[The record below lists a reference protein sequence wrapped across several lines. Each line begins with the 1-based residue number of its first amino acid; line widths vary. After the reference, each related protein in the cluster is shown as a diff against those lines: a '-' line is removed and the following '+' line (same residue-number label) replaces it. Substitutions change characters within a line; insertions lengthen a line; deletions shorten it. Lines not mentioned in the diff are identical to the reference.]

1 MNRKKMETLV
11 LVVGT
16 LVVAAALVMYFVFGD
31 KPQRAVYSNIIFAL
45 GFLFYI
51 AYNTITTSGL
61 QKEIKELKGQ
71 VDTLKIEL
79 DKKRKELADL
89 QKSYQDSQDQLMAK
103 TQEAE
108 KLEADLRALQKEY
121 DELKAAQETEE
132 E

>member
-1 MNRKKMETLV
+1 METLV

-16 LVVAAALVMYFVFGD
+16 LVVAAALLMYFVFGD

-61 QKEIKELKGQ
+61 QKEIKDLRSQIDNLKQEL
-71 VDTLKIEL
+71 ER
-79 DKKRKELADL
+79 KRIELADTQQKL
-89 QKSYQDSQDQLMAK
+89 QSCESDLASKTNEAAQFEQD
-103 TQEAE
+103 
-108 KLEADLRALQKEY
+108 LQSLQSAY
-121 DELKAAQETEE
+121 DELKAKLEKEE

>member
-1 MNRKKMETLV
+1 METLV

-89 QKSYQDSQDQLMAK
+89 QKSYQDSQDQLKVK
-103 TQEAE
+103 TKEAE
-108 KLEADLRALQKEY
+108 KLETDLRALQKEY

>member
-1 MNRKKMETLV
+1 METLV